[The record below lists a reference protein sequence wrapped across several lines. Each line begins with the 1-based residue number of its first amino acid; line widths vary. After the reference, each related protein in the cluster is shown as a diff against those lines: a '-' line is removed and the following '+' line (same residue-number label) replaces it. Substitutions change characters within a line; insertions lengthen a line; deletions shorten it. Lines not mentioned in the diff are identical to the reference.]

1 MVSECVPLMG
11 ELSCRVA
18 DGSWRPCAPG
28 GDVAL
33 AAVAPAGEAASGADE
48 AAEVS
53 EGAPAPEEGGGG
65 KKGALVG
72 VLVTLFLLVFIVG
85 AATAYYYYKAK
96 KKVFVERTMSSNLP
110 FYALDALAPSTP
122 QDSGVFTPPQSG
134 GDFGSANRNPPSAT
148 SYPTPP

>member
-33 AAVAPAGEAASGADE
+33 AAVAPAGEAAPGAE
-48 AAEVS
+48 AAEVP
-53 EGAPAPEEGGGG
+53 EAAPAPEEGG

-72 VLVTLFLLVFIVG
+72 VLVTLFLLVFIVD

-122 QDSGVFTPPQSG
+122 QDSGVFTPPQSE
-134 GDFGSANRNPPSAT
+134 GDFGSANRNPPSAA